1 MKKNWIYSKWCFAL
15 ACALLMGVATS
26 CGDDDGEGSGTGTG
40 QQPTLPDLGI
50 TDPVVAVAGEYDGE
64 RFNYEN
70 DVLVGGTGFYDADYT
85 FYIGNAP
92 LVLKVFQEDYEET
105 WSNIRTNEHGAIT
118 YASLLG
124 VSLGEDFTG
133 TFTAKYNEDNQ
144 MTESALELSEDDVTE
159 HDKWTFVWEN
169 GNMVSYRNTYS
180 IDYTDEEDFSYSD
193 NGWFDYGD
201 SPVSNNG
208 IYHPDMFPYDYY
220 FMLYAGLF
228 GKPTK
233 DMPVSVVFSS
243 TDGYGD
249 DAYAYTA
256 EKDEKG
262 RIVTLYCDGE
272 AYYYYGYA
280 DRPIELTGAGWHAP
294 GRAVRGIRAR
304 LASRQ
309 AR

>member
-1 MKKNWIYSKWCFAL
+1 
-15 ACALLMGVATS
+15 
-26 CGDDDGEGSGTGTG
+26 
-40 QQPTLPDLGI
+40 
-50 TDPVVAVAGEYDGE
+50 
-64 RFNYEN
+64 
-70 DVLVGGTGFYDADYT
+70 
-85 FYIGNAP
+85 
-92 LVLKVFQEDYEET
+92 
-105 WSNIRTNEHGAIT
+105 
-118 YASLLG
+118 
-124 VSLGEDFTG
+124 
-133 TFTAKYNEDNQ
+133 

-208 IYHPDMFPYDYY
+208 VYHPDMFPYDYH

-243 TDGYGD
+243 TDDEEEEAYGY
-249 DAYAYTA
+249 TV

>member
-1 MKKNWIYSKWCFAL
+1 M
-15 ACALLMGVATS
+15 
-26 CGDDDGEGSGTGTG
+26 
-40 QQPTLPDLGI
+40 
-50 TDPVVAVAGEYDGE
+50 
-64 RFNYEN
+64 
-70 DVLVGGTGFYDADYT
+70 
-85 FYIGNAP
+85 
-92 LVLKVFQEDYEET
+92 VLKVFQEDYEET

-208 IYHPDMFPYDYY
+208 IYHPDMFPYDYH

-256 EKDEKG
+256 EKVL
-262 RIVTLYCDGE
+262 RRRSVL
-272 AYYYYGYA
+272 
-280 DRPIELTGAGWHAP
+280 LL
-294 GRAVRGIRAR
+294 R
-304 LASRQ
+304 LR
-309 AR
+309 